1 MRACNPKD
9 VQYVSSRCCY
19 SVCFDSNSHLSSFEV
34 VSSIARIFALL
45 LETSLRRKH
54 AATKGL
60 PLSLAAMLFQQ
71 TTTNTKQDLNDQL
84 YEAVRKGDAAAVT
97 SLLIEAPT

>member
-1 MRACNPKD
+1 M
-9 VQYVSSRCCY
+9 
-19 SVCFDSNSHLSSFEV
+19 
-34 VSSIARIFALL
+34 LL
-45 LETSLRRKH
+45 QKVFLF
-54 AATKGL
+54 
-60 PLSLAAMLFQQ
+60 SLAAMLFQQ